1 MQGGQFIATLRLA
14 KMIYSKACALG
25 HSSVFHQLQIC
36 LPIGL
41 IIPLI
46 THGRI
51 SNYQLSVTTYAFGGY
66 IKADLIFSDYGGGS
80 VAAGSAGRDFYI
92 PSTVPIGSNGQICLD
107 LHSKESRIQF
117 RSDHHLDNGTNLAT
131 YLEMDFLLA
140 GHGDERVS
148 NSYNPHLG
156 HAFLTYDKWLFGQT
170 WTTLFNVGALP
181 ENLDFIGPSEATI
194 FGRQVMIRY
203 IGLNTVN
210 GAVLDQDGNLHSIE
224 SSGIFGSYRHFWN
237 EKWRS
242 NLTLA
247 YLRWIT
253 ISRYPEWR

>member
-1 MQGGQFIATLRLA
+1 MTEKTLRKLLLNLLTVTVMTCTWSGNVIA
-14 KMIYSKACALG
+14 DGDEIEALEARIAELEG
-25 HSSVFHQLQIC
+25 LIHQLVQNQVPPTLDTAEIEARAEEAAEARAMTM
-36 LPIGL
+36 LDQQQMAEL
-41 IIPLI
+41 EKAKK
-46 THGRI
+46 H
-51 SNYQLSVTTYAFGGY
+51 TYAFGGY

-80 VAAGSAGRDFYI
+80 VVAGSAGRDFYI
-92 PSTVPIGSNGQICLD
+92 PSTVPVGSDGQSYLD
-107 LHSKESRIQF
+107 LHSKESRIHF
-117 RSDHHLDNGTNLAT
+117 RSDHQLDNGTNLAT

-148 NSYNPHLG
+148 NSYNPRLR

-203 IGLNTVN
+203 SN
-210 GAVLDQDGNLHSIE
+210 GP
-224 SSGIFGSYRHFWN
+224 W
-237 EKWRS
+237 
-242 NLTLA
+242 
-247 YLRWIT
+247 RWIT